1 VKNGIETVDGQV
13 REVDIIVCATG
24 FDMTNTP
31 RWPTTGRNKTD
42 LGQLIAERGYSA
54 AYMSVAMADF
64 PNYFMQTGPNFSVG
78 NGNMIIVFERI
89 TDYFVK
95 CIQKIQREGIKS
107 MVVKQEAVEDF
118 CEFTEAYFPRTVFAQ
133 SVSTYL
139 LNYQP
144 FTSLKRN
151 TLANGSVLPG
161 SRLERMVG

>member
-1 VKNGIETVDGQV
+1 MNYITTPIKRFVKNRIETIDGEI
-13 REVDIIVCATG
+13 REVDVIVCATG

-31 RWPTTGRNKTD
+31 RWPTTGRNNID
-42 LGQLIAERGYSA
+42 LGQRIAARGYSA

-107 MVVKQEAVEDF
+107 MVVKEEAVEDF
-118 CEFTEAYFPRTVFAQ
+118 CEFTETYFPRTVFAQ
-133 SVSTYL
+133 SVRPCLIAYYMPLSFVSAE
-139 LNYQP
+139 P
-144 FTSLKRN
+144 I
-151 TLANGSVLPG
+151 
-161 SRLERMVG
+161 